1 MKHNKIKKLV
11 SEYIDGELKKHT
23 DFIENHLKL
32 CDECSQLVKVHKLV
46 KATLKENSVEVS
58 PYLFARIQAQLKERK
73 TQQTFWDYAINFS
86 KELAFALILLL
97 FILLGFELI
106 SNRGSFK
113 VEDVIL
119 NETPAVHKI
128 ISSNEN
134 LSKEEILEL
143 TLSNGGK
150 NGK

>member
-1 MKHNKIKKLV
+1 MRHSKIKKLV
-11 SEYIDGELKKHT
+11 SQYIDGELKKNA
-23 DFIENHLKL
+23 DFIENHIKT
-32 CDECSQLVKVHKLV
+32 CEECLQLIKTHELVKV
-46 KATLKENSVEVS
+46 ALKENSVEVS
-58 PYLFARIQAQLKERK
+58 PYLFLQIQAQLRERK
-73 TQQTFWDYAINFS
+73 TQKTFWDYAINFS

-106 SNRGSFK
+106 SSKGSFK
-113 VEDVIL
+113 VEEAIL
-119 NETPAVHKI
+119 SETPTVHKI

-134 LSKEEILEL
+134 LSKDEILEL

>member
-1 MKHNKIKKLV
+1 MRHSKIKKLV
-11 SEYIDGELKKHT
+11 SQYIDGELKNNT
-23 DFIENHLKL
+23 DFIENHIKT
-32 CDECSQLVKVHKLV
+32 CEECLQLVKVHELV
-46 KATLKENSVEVS
+46 KVTLKENPVEVS
-58 PYLFARIQAQLKERK
+58 PYLFSRIQAQLRERK

-97 FILLGFELI
+97 FILLGLELI
-106 SNRGSFK
+106 SSKGSFR
-113 VEDVIL
+113 VEEAIL
-119 NETPAVHKI
+119 SETPTVHKI

-134 LSKEEILEL
+134 LSKDEILEL

>member
-1 MKHNKIKKLV
+1 MRHSKIKKLV
-11 SEYIDGELKKHT
+11 SEYIDGELKRHI
-23 DFIENHLKL
+23 DFIENHIKL

-46 KATLKENSVEVS
+46 KSTLKENPIEVS
-58 PYLFARIQAQLKERK
+58 PYLFTRIQARLKERK
-73 TQQTFWDYAINFS
+73 VQQTFWDYAINFS

-106 SNRGSFK
+106 SNKSSFK
-113 VEDVIL
+113 VEEAIL
-119 NETPAVHKI
+119 SETPTVHKI

-134 LSKEEILEL
+134 LSKDEILEL